1 MAARNVS
8 AAHEMHDEKRIAVVG
23 MAVQYA
29 GCKTKDEFWEVLM
42 NGKVESGKI
51 SDKRL
56 GSNHRAEH
64 YKAQRSKYADTF
76 CNETYGCLDENEVD
90 NEHELL
96 LSLAKQALAE
106 TSVKDSTRCGIVSGC
121 LSFPMDNLQGELLNV
136 YQSHVEKKLGARVF
150 KDASHWSER
159 EQSQKPEAGD
169 RRVFMDPASFVAEEL
184 NLGALHYSVDAAC
197 ATALYVLRLAQDHL
211 VSGAADV
218 MLCGATCLPEPFFI
232 LSGFS
237 TFQAMPV
244 GTGQGV
250 SMPLHKDSQGLT
262 PGEGGSIMVLKRLE
276 DAVRDGDHIYGTLL
290 GANLSNA
297 GTGLPLK
304 PLLPAEKACLMDTY
318 KRVNVHP
325 HKVQYVECHATG
337 TPQGDRVEID
347 AVKACFE
354 GKVPRFG
361 TTKGNFGHTLV
372 AAGFAGMCK
381 VLLAMKHGV
390 IPPTP
395 GIDASTQIDPLV
407 VAGAAIPWPET
418 DGEPKRAGLSAFGF
432 GGTNAHAV
440 FEEHDPS
447 KVACAGRDSVT
458 ALSARCGGENNM
470 RIAITGMDATF
481 GALKGLDAF
490 ERAIYTGTH
499 GAIPLPEKRWRF
511 LGKDRDFLD
520 LCGVKSTP
528 HGCYI
533 EDVEVDFQ
541 RLRTPMTPEDMLLPQ
556 QLLAVTTIDR
566 AILDSGME
574 KGGNVAVFV
583 GLGTDLELYRH
594 RARVALK
601 ERLRPEAAA
610 RLDPMMQYINDC
622 GTSTSYTSYIGN
634 LVATRVSSQWGFT
647 GPSFTITEGNN
658 SVYRCAELG
667 KYLLET
673 GEVDGVVIAGVDLCG
688 SAENLYVKSRRFKVA
703 SGEAPRA
710 SFDAAADG
718 YFVGEGCGALVLKR
732 ETSCT
737 EKDRIYACVDA
748 IVPGNMPGACLREAL
763 DQARVQPGAVEMLEL
778 SADSARHLRDASV
791 LPKELTAEEE
801 LATLQSVLADASK
814 LPRHVAAGSV
824 KATVGDT
831 GYASG
836 AASLIKAALCVHNRY
851 LPSNGDAF
859 EGPAPEAPWGE
870 ALFACQSS
878 RAWLKNPGER
888 RYAAVSGVSETRSCY
903 SVLLSDAE
911 GHHEREN
918 RQSLDEEAPKLIV
931 LRADSHEEI
940 LARLDKIRERF
951 LQPTGAAPREADLKD
966 QARRLF
972 LELLGETLAQEADAK
987 AGRGPQK
994 RLALSIV
1001 STPAKLQREV
1011 ELAAKGIPRC
1021 LKMRRDW
1028 TSPAGSR
1035 YAPEPLAS
1043 DRVAFMYGEGRSP
1056 YYGILQDMHRIWP
1069 ALHEVINEKTT
1080 SLWSEG
1086 DRWVMPRAS
1095 SKAELEEQREAF
1107 DRNQI
1112 EMFRLGI
1119 LSSMSFTT
1127 LARDVLNITPKAAF
1141 GLSLGEI
1148 SMLFSYSD
1156 KNGKNSDR
1164 LTRDLRASRVWN
1176 EALAIEFN
1184 ALREAWGI
1192 SKDTPKDEFWQ
1203 GYIVHGTKQ
1212 AIEDAIAPDSKYVR
1226 LTIINDGN
1234 SALISGKPDAC
1245 KAAIARLGSKVPALP
1260 VSQGM
1265 CGHCPEVAPY
1275 AKEIAEIHQILDIPD
1290 TDVNLFSSV
1299 SLKRLVPRSTGAK
1312 DECAPEN
1319 VGEYLSELYT
1329 RQADFPA
1336 IVETVYKQN
1345 YDIFVEAGPNN
1356 HRSSAVRAT
1365 LGPQRS
1371 HVTGAMDKQNEDAW
1385 TTIVKLMA
1393 TLQAHRVPGATIA
1406 PLYHTK
1412 LVAEAHACY
1421 ESFAKGEKP
1430 KKNKFVRKIQVNGR
1444 FDPKREPISAAD
1456 LEKLPPADPSI
1467 ESAIAGRVMTPVA
1480 PKFYSRLNIDQQDEA
1495 RDPILNKDNQ
1505 PAVAPAATAA
1515 PTPKPKPAASSGKPV
1530 PSADA
1535 LRDAL
1540 LSTDRMLSLGTA
1552 SASGDLVET
1561 AAEDASVI
1569 IPPCAVSDLGS
1580 RAFMKT
1586 YGVNAPM
1593 YTGAMAKGIASAD
1606 LVIAAGKQGML
1617 GSFGAGGLPMHL
1629 VREAVDKIQAAL
1641 PHGPYAVNL
1650 IHSPFDSNLE
1660 KGNVDLFLEKGV
1672 TIVEASAFMTL
1683 TPQVVR
1689 YRAAGLSRN
1698 ADGSVRIRNRLIGK
1712 VSRTELAGMF
1722 MRPAPE
1728 NLLEKLIASGE
1739 ITQEQAEL
1747 ARRVPVADDIAV
1759 EADSGGHTD
1768 NRPIHV
1774 ILPLIINLRDRVHR
1788 ECGFPP
1794 ELRVRV
1800 GAGGGIGCP
1809 QAALAAFNMGAAF
1822 IVTGTVNQLAKQSGT
1837 CDNVRKQLSKA
1848 TYSDVCMAP
1857 AADMFEEGVKLQV
1870 LKKGTMFPSRANKL
1884 YELFCKYDS
1893 FESMAPGELER
1904 VEKRI
1909 FKRPLQEVW
1918 DETKDFY
1925 INRLHNPE
1933 KIQRAE
1939 ERDPKLKMSL
1949 CFRWYLGLASRWAN
1963 TGASDRVMDYQ
1974 VWCGPAIGSYNDFV
1988 KGTYLDPE
1996 VSGEYPC
2003 VVQINKQILRGAC
2016 FLRRLETL
2024 RNAPLASSA
2033 EALVSQVDDTYVPA
2047 NKL

>member
-42 NGKVESGKI
+42 NGKVESKVI

-56 GSNHRAEH
+56 GSNYRAEH
-64 YKAQRSKYADTF
+64 YKAERSKYADTF
-76 CNETYGCLDENEVD
+76 CNESYGTLDENEID

-96 LSLAKQALAE
+96 LNLAKQALAE

-136 YQSHVEKKLGARVF
+136 YQNHVEKKLGARVF

-159 EQSQKPEAGD
+159 EQSNKPEAGD
-169 RRVFMDPASFVAEEL
+169 RRIFMDPASFVAEEL

-244 GTGQGV
+244 GTGQNV

-262 PGEGGSIMVLKRLE
+262 PGEGGSIMVLKRLD
-276 DAVRDGDHIYGTLL
+276 DAIRDGDHIYGTLL
-290 GANLSNA
+290 GANVSNS

-304 PLLPAEKACLMDTY
+304 PLLPSEKKCLMDTY
-318 KRVNVHP
+318 TRINVHP
-325 HKVQYVECHATG
+325 HKIQYVECHATG

-381 VLLAMKHGV
+381 VLLSMKHGI

-395 GIDASTQIDPLV
+395 GIDDETKMDPLV
-407 VAGAAIPWPET
+407 VSGEAIPWPET
-418 DGEPKRAGLSAFGF
+418 NGEPKRAGLSAFGF

-447 KVACAGRDSVT
+447 NAACTGHDSIS
-458 ALSARCGGENNM
+458 ALSARCGGESNM

-490 ERAIYTGTH
+490 ERAIYTGAH

-511 LGKDRDFLD
+511 LGKDKDFLD
-520 LCGVKSTP
+520 LCGVKDTP

-566 AILDSGME
+566 AILDSGMK

-601 ERLRPEAAA
+601 ERVRPEASKK
-610 RLDPMMQYINDC
+610 LNDMMQYINDC

-688 SAENLYVKSRRFKVA
+688 SAENLYVKSRRFKV
-703 SGEAPRA
+703 STSETPRA

-718 YFVGEGCGALVLKR
+718 YFVGEGCGAFVLKR

-737 EKDRIYACVDA
+737 KDDRIYACMDA
-748 IVPGNMPGACLREAL
+748 IVPGNVPSACLREAL
-763 DQARVQPGAVEMLEL
+763 DQARVKPGDIEMLEL
-778 SADSARHLRDASV
+778 SADSARHLKDPSV

-801 LATLQSVLADASK
+801 IGGLQTILRDDDK
-814 LPRHVAAGSV
+814 LPRNVATGSV

-836 AASLIKAALCVHNRY
+836 AASLIKAALCIYNRY
-851 LPSNGDAF
+851 LPSNGDAWD
-859 EGPAPEAPWGE
+859 EPAPEAPWDST
-870 ALFACQSS
+870 LFACQTS

-911 GHHEREN
+911 GHYEREN
-918 RQSLDEEAPKLIV
+918 RISLDEEAPKLIV

-940 LARLDKIRERF
+940 LGRLDKIRERF
-951 LQPTGAAPREADLKD
+951 LQPTGAAPRESELKA
-966 QARRLF
+966 QARRIF
-972 LELLGETLAQEADAK
+972 LELLGETLAQDA
-987 AGRGPQK
+987 ASSGSQK
-994 RLALSIV
+994 PLALSLV
-1001 STPAKLQREV
+1001 STPSKLQREV

-1028 TSPAGSR
+1028 SSPAGSR

-1056 YYGILQDMHRIWP
+1056 YYGITQDIHRIWP
-1069 ALHEVINEKTT
+1069 ELHEVINEKTNR
-1080 SLWSEG
+1080 LWAEG

-1095 SKAELEEQREAF
+1095 FKSELESQQQEF
-1107 DRNQI
+1107 DRNMI

-1119 LSSMSFTT
+1119 LTSIAFTN

-1148 SMLFSYSD
+1148 SMIFAFSK
-1156 KNGKNSDR
+1156 KNGLISDQ
-1164 LTRDLRASRVWN
+1164 LTKDLRESDVWN
-1176 EALAIEFN
+1176 KALAVEFN

-1192 SKDTPKDEFWQ
+1192 PQSVPKDEFWQ
-1203 GYIVHGTKQ
+1203 GYIVRGTKQ
-1212 AIEDAIAPDSKYVR
+1212 DIEAAIAPDSKYVR
-1226 LTIINDGN
+1226 LTIINDAN
-1234 SALISGKPDAC
+1234 TALISGKPDAC
-1245 KAAIARLGSKVPALP
+1245 KAAIARLGGNIPALP
-1260 VSQGM
+1260 VTQGM
-1265 CGHCPEVAPY
+1265 CGHCPEVGPY
-1275 AKEIAEIHQILDIPD
+1275 TKEIAKIHANLEFPVVDGLDLWTTI
-1290 TDVNLFSSV
+1290 NQ
-1299 SLKRLVPRSTGAK
+1299 KRLVPRATGGK
-1312 DECAPEN
+1312 DEWAPSSF
-1319 VGEYLSELYT
+1319 GEYAGQLYEK
-1329 RQADFPA
+1329 QANFPQ
-1336 IVETVYKQN
+1336 IVETIYKQN
-1345 YDIFVEAGPNN
+1345 YDVFVEVGPNN
-1356 HRSSAVRAT
+1356 HRSTAVRTT
-1365 LGPQRS
+1365 LGPQRN
-1371 HVTGAMDKQNEDAW
+1371 HLAGAIDKQNEDAW
-1385 TTIVKLMA
+1385 TTIVKLVA
-1393 TLQAHRVPGATIA
+1393 SLKAHLVPGVTIS
-1406 PLYHTK
+1406 PLYHSK
-1412 LVAEAHACY
+1412 LVAEAEACY
-1421 ESFAKGEKP
+1421 AALCKGEKP
-1430 KKNKFVRKIQVNGR
+1430 KKNKFVRKIQLNGR
-1444 FDPKREPISAAD
+1444 FNSKADPISSAD
-1456 LEKLPPADPSI
+1456 LASFPPADPAI
-1467 ESAIAGRVMTPVA
+1467 EAAISSRTMKPVA
-1480 PKFYSRLNIDQQDEA
+1480 PKFYARLNIDEQDET
-1495 RDPILNKDNQ
+1495 RDPILNKDNAPSSSSSPS
-1505 PAVAPAATAA
+1505 PAPSAPVQKKAAPAAETKAVA
-1515 PTPKPKPAASSGKPV
+1515 
-1530 PSADA
+1530 SADA
-1535 LRDAL
+1535 LRSAL
-1540 LSTDRMLSLGTA
+1540 LDLDSMLALSSA

-1561 AAEDASVI
+1561 APNDASVI
-1569 IPPCAVSDLGS
+1569 VPPCNIADLGS

-1586 YGVNAPM
+1586 YGVSAPL

-1606 LVIAAGKQGML
+1606 LVIAAGRQGIL
-1617 GSFGAGGLPMHL
+1617 ASFGAGGLPMQV
-1629 VREAVDKIQAAL
+1629 VRESIEKIQAAL
-1641 PHGPYAVNL
+1641 PNGPYAVNL

-1672 TIVEASAFMTL
+1672 TFVEASAFMTL

-1689 YRAAGLSRN
+1689 YRAAGLTRN
-1698 ADGSVRIRNRLIGK
+1698 ADGSVNIRNRIIGK
-1712 VSRTELAGMF
+1712 VSRTELAEMF

-1728 NLLEKLIASGE
+1728 HLLQKLIASGE
-1739 ITQEQAEL
+1739 INQEQAEL

-1774 ILPLIINLRDRVHR
+1774 ILPLIINLRDRLHR
-1788 ECGFPP
+1788 ECGYPAN
-1794 ELRVRV
+1794 LRVRV

-1809 QAALAAFNMGAAF
+1809 QAALATFNMGASF
-1822 IVTGTVNQLAKQSGT
+1822 IVTGTVNQVAKQSGT
-1837 CDNVRKQLSKA
+1837 CDNVRKQLAQA

-1893 FESMAPGELER
+1893 FESMPPAELAR

-1909 FKRPLQEVW
+1909 FSRALEEVW
-1918 DETKDFY
+1918 EETKNFY

-1939 ERDPKLKMSL
+1939 RDPKLKMSL
-1949 CFRWYLGLASRWAN
+1949 CFRWYLSLASRWAN

-1974 VWCGPAIGSYNDFV
+1974 VWCGPAIGSFNDFI
-1988 KGTYLDPE
+1988 KGTYLDPA
-1996 VSGEYPC
+1996 VANEYPC

-2016 FLRRLETL
+2016 FLRRLEIL
-2024 RNAPLASSA
+2024 RNARLSDGAA
-2033 EALVSQVDDTYVPA
+2033 ALVASIDDTYVPA
-2047 NKL
+2047 EKL